1 MFWSFLDSNYFY
13 IKTIINE
20 SMNTYLLVLYIL
32 IIIAVCINIL
42 VNTETPSKALGYLLL
57 VVSFPVVGV
66 IIYLSVGLNYR
77 KKELYR
83 KKLEIDEQEYPKLEK
98 QAMQF
103 SRETLRRNKE
113 KIGNFYQLASF
124 SKTKNFTSDNNKATL
139 LVNGEVK
146 FPDVLKSLRSAQ
158 HHIHI
163 EYYIYAN
170 DIIGKQVAEVLM
182 EKAKEGVEVR
192 FIYDDFGSSGIRKNI
207 ARQLR
212 EAGVEAYPFYKINL
226 IFFANRMNYRNH
238 RKIIVIDGN
247 LGYVG
252 GINVSDN
259 YINNVDEKKLF
270 WRDTHLKIEG
280 TSVRN
285 LQTTFL
291 ADWNFCANQ
300 KIPYSSDYFPVE
312 NETKHYG
319 DHLVQIVTSGPD
331 SKYPK
336 IKYSFIQAIISAK
349 HEVCITSPYFIPD
362 KSFLDA
368 LNIAAL
374 SGIDVKILVPT
385 KGDSFVVNTTTQSY
399 FQELMNAGIKIY
411 TYDKGFVHAKTMVC
425 DKRIAIVGT
434 ANLDN
439 RSFDLNFEINAIVYD
454 KEIATELKEFFDKDL
469 TLSTQIVPEV
479 WAQRPLYMKL
489 LERILH
495 LFSSLM

>member
-1 MFWSFLDSNYFY
+1 MPTF
-13 IKTIINE
+13 I
-20 SMNTYLLVLYIL
+20 LVLYIL
-32 IIIAVCINIL
+32 IIIAVCVNIL
-42 VNTETPSKALGYLLL
+42 VKTETPSTALGYLLL
-57 VVSFPVVGV
+57 VISFPVIGV

-83 KKLEIDEQEYPKLEK
+83 KKLEVDELEYPKLEM
-98 QAMQF
+98 QAMNH
-103 SRETLRRNKE
+103 SHETLKRYKDR
-113 KIGNFYQLASF
+113 IGNFYQLASF
-124 SKTKNFTSDNNKATL
+124 SKTKNFTSDNNKATV
-139 LVNGEVK
+139 LVNGETK
-146 FPDVLKSLRSAQ
+146 FPDVMESLRRAK

-170 DIIGKQVAEVLM
+170 DTIGNQLAQLLM

-207 ARQLR
+207 ARELR
-212 EAGVEAYPFYKINL
+212 DAGVEAYPFYKINM
-226 IFFANRMNYRNH
+226 IMFANRMNYRNH
-238 RKIIVIDGN
+238 RKIIVIDGTV
-247 LGYVG
+247 GYVG

-259 YINNVDEKKLF
+259 YINNSEKDKLF
-270 WRDTHLKIEG
+270 WRDTHLKIHG
-280 TSVRN
+280 TSVIN

-300 KIPYSSDYFPVE
+300 KIPYSTNYFPVE
-312 NETKHYG
+312 NASEVHG
-319 DHLVQIVTSGPD
+319 NHLVQIVTSGPD

-336 IKYSFIQAIISAK
+336 IKYSLIQAILSAK

-368 LNIAAL
+368 INIAAL
-374 SGIDVKILVPT
+374 SGIDVKLLVPA
-385 KGDSFVVNTTTQSY
+385 KSDSFVVNTTTQSY
-399 FQELMNAGIKIY
+399 FQELMNAGVKIY
-411 TYDKGFVHAKTMVC
+411 TYDKGFIHAKTMVC
-425 DKRIAIVGT
+425 DKKIAIIGT

-454 KEIATELKEFFDKDL
+454 EQIATELKEIYDKDL
-469 TLSTQIVPEV
+469 AMSTQVVPEE

-489 LERILH
+489 MERVLH

>member
-1 MFWSFLDSNYFY
+1 MP
-13 IKTIINE
+13 
-20 SMNTYLLVLYIL
+20 TYLLVLYIL
-32 IIIAVCINIL
+32 FIVAVCINIL

-83 KKLEIDEQEYPKLEK
+83 KKLEIDELEYPKLEK

-103 SRETLRRNKE
+103 SRETLRKNKD

-139 LVNGEVK
+139 LVNGEIK
-146 FPDVLKSLRSAQ
+146 FPDVIESLRRAK

-170 DIIGKQVAEVLM
+170 DKIGNQLAEVLM

-212 EAGVEAYPFYKINL
+212 DAGVEAYPFYKINL

-238 RKIIVIDGN
+238 RKIIVIDGTV
-247 LGYVG
+247 GYVG

-259 YINNVDEKKLF
+259 YINNDDENKLY

-280 TSVRN
+280 TSVIN

-300 KIPYSSDYFPVE
+300 KIPYSTDYFPAE
-312 NETKHYG
+312 NETKHHG
-319 DHLVQIVTSGPD
+319 NHLVQFVSSGPD

-336 IKYSFIQAIISAK
+336 IKYSLIQAILSAK

-368 LNIAAL
+368 INIAAMC
-374 SGIDVKILVPT
+374 GIDVKMLVPT
-385 KGDSFVVNTTTQSY
+385 KSDSFVVNTTTQSY
-399 FQELMNAGIKIY
+399 FQELMNAGVKIY
-411 TYDKGFVHAKTMVC
+411 TYNKGFVHAKTMVC
-425 DKRIAIVGT
+425 DKKIAIIGT

-439 RSFDLNFEINAIVYD
+439 RSFDLNFEVNAIVYD
-454 KEIATELKEFFDKDL
+454 EQIATQLNEVFDKDL
-469 TLSTQIVPEV
+469 TLSTQIVSEI
-479 WAQRPLYMKL
+479 WEQRPLYMKL